1 DFFDLDSR
9 ALMFTLVAS
18 VATGIIF
25 GLAPAL
31 HASNPEVVPVL
42 KGDSDSHHKGKTRR
56 VTLRNSLV
64 VAQIAL
70 SLMVLVCCGLF
81 IKSFRK
87 AQSIDPGFATTER
100 ALLVSM
106 NPLLVGYEDDK
117 AKNFF
122 QQVVERAKTVP
133 GVEAAGRKPLFLHRH
148 STS

>member
-70 SLMVLVCCGLF
+70 SLMVLVCGGLF

-87 AQSIDPGFATTER
+87 AQSIDPGFSNSNARRVT
-100 ALLVSM
+100 VS
-106 NPLLVGYEDDK
+106 PQLVGYGDEQSN
-117 AKNFF
+117 NFF
-122 QQVVERAKTVP
+122 THVKERAANLP
-133 GVEAAGRKPLFLHRH
+133 GVEAASLISLLPLGD
-148 STS
+148 S